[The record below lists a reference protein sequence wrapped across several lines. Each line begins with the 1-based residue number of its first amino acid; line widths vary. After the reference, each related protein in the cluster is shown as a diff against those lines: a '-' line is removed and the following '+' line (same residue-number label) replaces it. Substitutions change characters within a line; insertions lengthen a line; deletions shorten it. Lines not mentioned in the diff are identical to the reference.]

1 MTDHIKKLADAR
13 AKIKAQAE
21 EIERLKADRDS
32 ASDGHHTFKELYEH
46 RHALFAA
53 VSKSQG
59 GWKSKLHDDGTM
71 FDGWFIAGCT
81 TPQGPITYHL
91 PLKWWDAFPA
101 VALAKAPAWD
111 GHTSTDVVGRIK
123 SLLEVPAEPATARDA
138 IARLTLRNKEQS
150 IQKERLMNGEEL
162 ATLRE
167 QVRTLREAL
176 GEALAEAEGA
186 RHTCTDPSGCDCAAT
201 EPKG

>member
-21 EIERLKADRDS
+21 EIERLKADRDN

-91 PLKWWDAFPA
+91 PLEWWDAFPA

-123 SLLEVPAEPATARDA
+123 SLLEVPAE
-138 IARLTLRNKEQS
+138 
-150 IQKERLMNGEEL
+150 L

-176 GEALAEAEGA
+176 DEIKSTAGHQSMPYPSVSNSDTCDMASRLIAIAAIAE
-186 RHTCTDPSGCDCAAT
+186 AT
-201 EPKG
+201 EPK

>member
-21 EIERLKADRDS
+21 EIERLKADRDN

-46 RHALFAA
+46 RHALFAV

-71 FDGWFIAGCT
+71 FGGWFIAGCT

-91 PLKWWDAFPA
+91 PLEWWDAFPA

-123 SLLEVPAEPATARDA
+123 SLLEVPAE
-138 IARLTLRNKEQS
+138 LS
-150 IQKERLMNGEEL
+150 
-162 ATLRE
+162 TLRE
-167 QVRTLREAL
+167 QVETLREAL
-176 GEALAEAEGA
+176 KAALG
-186 RHTCTDPSGCDCAAT
+186 HCDCSDYHGKALIRCTEAKPCAGCHTTRTGQTALAAT